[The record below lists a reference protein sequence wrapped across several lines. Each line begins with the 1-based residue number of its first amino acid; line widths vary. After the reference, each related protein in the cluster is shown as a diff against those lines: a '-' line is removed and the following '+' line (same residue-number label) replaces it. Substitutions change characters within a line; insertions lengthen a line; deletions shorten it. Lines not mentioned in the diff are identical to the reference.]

1 MLKHAPRAAAARR
14 WSRWM
19 FAGGAALLFS
29 LALWTPAL
37 AQSAADLERAEAKAL
52 EAQAFFR
59 SGLFPQAATGFMHA
73 YGISRR
79 PEMMFNAARAYEEA
93 KLHAESI
100 ALFEHYVNLADAP
113 EDGKRDARARIE
125 RQRALLARPVSS
137 PAPLPTPTPGTA
149 PAPAPTPAPAT
160 PAPPAAPAPAHA
172 PVQAPAPAITPATAA
187 APRNPWV
194 TAAIWTGAGVLEL
207 AALVTWAAASN
218 RVTQAGKADFSA
230 ADAETTYRDEIA
242 AAGQERNGAVAIALL
257 GGGLAG
263 WGVWRLV
270 TADPG
275 KPVPTHAGVQTNWRP
290 MWVPG
295 QGLAGFAWEGTF

>member
-19 FAGGAALLFS
+19 FAGGAALLCS

-79 PEMMFNAARAYEEA
+79 PEMMYNAARAYEEA

-100 ALFEHYVNLADAP
+100 ALFEHYLTLPDAP
-113 EDGKRDARARIE
+113 EDGKRDARARID
-125 RQRALLARPVSS
+125 RQRALLPPPTAAPAS
-137 PAPLPTPTPGTA
+137 PAAPTPEAVPTPAPTPTPP
-149 PAPAPTPAPAT
+149 PAPA
-160 PAPPAAPAPAHA
+160 AAP
-172 PVQAPAPAITPATAA
+172 TAA
-187 APRNPWV
+187 PSPVAAPSPRNPWV
-194 TAAIWTGAGVLEL
+194 SGAIWSGAGLFEV

-218 RVTQAGKADFSA
+218 RLTQAGDADFSA
-230 ADAETTYRDEIA
+230 ANAAATYRDEEA
-242 AAGQERNGAVAIALL
+242 AAKQERTVAIGLAVAGA
-257 GGGLAG
+257 GLAG

-270 TADPG
+270 TTDPG
-275 KPVPTHAGVQTNWRP
+275 KLPANKEGSQTTWRP
-290 MWVPG
+290 LWLPG
-295 QGLAGFAWEGTF
+295 QGLTGLAWEGTF

>member
-1 MLKHAPRAAAARR
+1 LLLLL
-14 WSRWM
+14 
-19 FAGGAALLFS
+19 ALL
-29 LALWTPAL
+29 TPAL

-59 SGLFPQAATGFMHA
+59 SGLFPQAAIGFMHA

-100 ALFEHYVNLADAP
+100 ALFEHYVNLPDAP

-125 RQRALLARPVSS
+125 RQRALLARPAAPVASL
-137 PAPLPTPTPGTA
+137 PANA
-149 PAPAPTPAPAT
+149 PAPAPAAPV
-160 PAPPAAPAPAHA
+160 PGPPAAPAPVHA
-172 PVQAPAPAITPATAA
+172 PVHVPVPAAPPATAA
-187 APRNPWV
+187 VPRNPWV

-207 AALVTWAAASN
+207 AALVTWAAAAD

-230 ADAETTYRDEIA
+230 ASAEATYHDEIT

-275 KPVPTHAGVQTNWRP
+275 KPVPTHAGVQTTWRP
-290 MWVPG
+290 LWVPD